1 MLKQYKREYNEYRLQ
16 LGTAWQG
23 DGNLFIQDDGKL
35 MGRSTP
41 YQAYKR
47 HIRRYN
53 EWVREN
59 PEEAKKQQLEA
70 LPEIPLHGL
79 RHSCATMMNFLEI
92 NIIDISKI
100 LGHAKSSTTMDIYAH
115 SFEGQ
120 NTKAA
125 DTMNDFLMKN
135 KRKQA

>member
-1 MLKQYKREYNEYRLQ
+1 M
-16 LGTAWQG
+16 
-23 DGNLFIQDDGKL
+23 
-35 MGRSTP
+35 
-41 YQAYKR
+41 
-47 HIRRYN
+47 
-53 EWVREN
+53 REN

-125 DTMNDFLMKN
+125 NTMNDFLMKN